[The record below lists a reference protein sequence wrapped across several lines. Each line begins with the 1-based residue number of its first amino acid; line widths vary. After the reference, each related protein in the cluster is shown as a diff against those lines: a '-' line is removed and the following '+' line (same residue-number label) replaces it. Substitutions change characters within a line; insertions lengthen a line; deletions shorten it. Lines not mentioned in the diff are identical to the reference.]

1 MYAETSFKKNLL
13 RHRYIYVYIYIYIY
27 MYVYILASLS
37 FLDIVKKFS
46 EFIFSISNSRN
57 AVDFT
62 RYKGNRK
69 NADRR
74 IIENDDRNIENEII
88 AYVVV
93 T

>member
-1 MYAETSFKKNLL
+1 M
-13 RHRYIYVYIYIYIY
+13 YIYIYIYIYIY